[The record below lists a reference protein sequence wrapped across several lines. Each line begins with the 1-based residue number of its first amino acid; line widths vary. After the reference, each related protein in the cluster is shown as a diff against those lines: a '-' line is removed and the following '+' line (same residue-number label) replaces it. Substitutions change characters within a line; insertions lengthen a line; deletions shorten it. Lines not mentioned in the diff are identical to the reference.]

1 MWCEKAESMFLA
13 ISSTP
18 MYAVHCSTTGLDVV
32 RGGVETAAGESAGV
46 VMCRSPHYEISL
58 TTRDQTTALL
68 CN

>member
-1 MWCEKAESMFLA
+1 MWCEKAESMFLE
-13 ISSTP
+13 ILCMLS
-18 MYAVHCSTTGLDVV
+18 VKCSTIGLDVV

-46 VMCRSPHYEISL
+46 IMCRSPHYEISL